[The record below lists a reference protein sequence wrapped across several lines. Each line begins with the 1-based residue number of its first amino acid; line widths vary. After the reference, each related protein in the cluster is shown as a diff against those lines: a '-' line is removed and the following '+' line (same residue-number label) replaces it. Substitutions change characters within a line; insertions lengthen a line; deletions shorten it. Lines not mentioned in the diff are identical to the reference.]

1 MDFELWRRC
10 RDEDTMVMKG
20 GGVEAWGLTP
30 GSGVQW
36 AEDSYSRHCKGRVT
50 GGQEQSEWTHIT
62 VGRDS
67 ETVRWGG
74 GVRGTTE
81 GEWPGLDLKSE
92 GHSFL
97 S

>member
-74 GVRGTTE
+74 GTGDDRRRVARVRSQ
-81 GEWPGLDLKSE
+81 K
-92 GHSFL
+92 
-97 S
+97 